1 MNDLQAVTGQL
12 YIVEGEPQEGKAA
25 PGLQAQSP
33 PSKAA
38 RGRARD
44 SLFIHLSLTGRPEET
59 ENLAQDLLDAISKR
73 FYETSGSVTSA
84 LRNAILEANRLLLR
98 RNMSRT
104 GPTREGALTCAVLRG
119 EELYVVQTGEAL
131 ALIGRNFGVER
142 LPSGEPAQM
151 TPLGRTAGPELRY
164 FHNWL
169 EPGDMLLLLDPRLA
183 PLPAEQV
190 KPVLVDST
198 VEDGIPQLTAIIGE
212 ESGRLLLIE
221 FTDEP
226 PVDFPETRASRP
238 EPAEPPPS
246 PSPRTLPPPTEK
258 PLREGARPAGKTA
271 GKGKPR
277 IRMPDV
283 ELPSPERVEDTARR
297 ATSQTARGL
306 SRVTGWLAELVEH
319 LRPQRDEE
327 EEEAPAGW
335 ALPALLV
342 ILIPLLVAVVVGG
355 VYVQRGRVTRA
366 SELRQEMRQLLTQA
380 EEAPTEAEQRAA
392 YNEVLAL
399 AQEAE
404 LLRPGNEEVEALR
417 REALRALDRLE
428 EVTRLTAQPLYRYAE
443 GTTIRGVT
451 LRGGLN
457 GDIYT
462 LDGANNR
469 VLLHETEEDYV
480 TLTTEEPREIIFGGQ
495 AVGSHV
501 VGALIDMFWRPSG
514 TQASIDGLA
523 VLDGRGALLTY
534 HPNFSNVRAAPL
546 GLASD
551 WLEPV
556 ATAQFNER
564 LYVLDPEAGQMW
576 RYFPEGDGF
585 YVDEG
590 QRALS
595 LPDLDLAVDAA
606 IYSEDGSVLVL
617 YADGRLRRY
626 GQDSLLW
633 DEGVL
638 TRSGMETPLVAP
650 THIKIVGRG
659 LNSSVFVADPGTG
672 RIVQLSLGGTF
683 LAQYK
688 AMDEETGE
696 ELFTKLGDF
705 DVAETPLRIFVGAE
719 DGLYV
724 AVQE

>member
-12 YIVEGEPQEGKAA
+12 YIVEGEPQEVKAA
-25 PGLQAQSP
+25 PGLLAQSP
-33 PSKAA
+33 PGKAA

-44 SLFIHLSLTGRPEET
+44 SLFVHLSLTGRPEET

-73 FYETSGSVTSA
+73 FYETAGSVTSA

-104 GPTREGALTCAVLRG
+104 GPTREGAVTCAVLRG
-119 EELYVVQTGEAL
+119 EELYVVQSGEAL

-142 LPSGEPAQM
+142 LPTGEPAQM

-183 PLPAEQV
+183 HLPAEQV

-198 VEDGIPQLTAIIGE
+198 VEDGIPQMTAIIGE

-226 PVDFPETRASRP
+226 PVDLPETRVSRP
-238 EPAEPPPS
+238 EPAAPPPS

-258 PLREGARPAGKTA
+258 PLREGARPGGKSA

-306 SRVTGWLAELVEH
+306 SRATGWLAELVEH
-319 LRPQRDEE
+319 LRPPRDEE
-327 EEEAPAGW
+327 EEETPAGW

-342 ILIPLLVAVVVGG
+342 ILIPVLVAVVVGG

-380 EEAPTEAEQRAA
+380 EEASTEAEQRAA

-404 LLRPGNEEVEALR
+404 LLRPGNEEVERLR
-417 REALRALDRLE
+417 QEALRAMDRLE
-428 EVTRLTAQPLYRYAE
+428 EVTRLTAQPLYRYEE
-443 GTTIRGVT
+443 GTAIRGVT

-480 TLTTEEPREIIFGGQ
+480 TLTAEEPQEIIFGGQ

-546 GLASD
+546 GLASE

-564 LYVLDPEAGQMW
+564 LYVLDTEAGQMW

-595 LPDLDLAVDAA
+595 LPDLDQAVDAA

-638 TRSGMETPLVAP
+638 TRSGMETPFVAP

-696 ELFTKLGDF
+696 ELFTKLSDF

>member
-12 YIVEGEPQEGKAA
+12 YIVEGEPQEVKAA
-25 PGLQAQSP
+25 PGLLAQSP
-33 PSKAA
+33 PGKAA

-44 SLFIHLSLTGRPEET
+44 SLFVHLSLTGRPEET

-73 FYETSGSVTSA
+73 FYETAGSVTSA

-104 GPTREGALTCAVLRG
+104 GPTREGAVTCAVLRG
-119 EELYVVQTGEAL
+119 EELYVVQSGEAL

-142 LPSGEPAQM
+142 LPTGEPAQM

-183 PLPAEQV
+183 HLPAEQV

-198 VEDGIPQLTAIIGE
+198 VEDGIPQMTAIIGE

-226 PVDFPETRASRP
+226 PVDLPETRVSRP
-238 EPAEPPPS
+238 EPAAPPPS

-258 PLREGARPAGKTA
+258 PLREGARPGGKSA

-306 SRVTGWLAELVEH
+306 SRATGWLAELVEH
-319 LRPQRDEE
+319 LRPPRDEE
-327 EEEAPAGW
+327 EEETPAGW

-342 ILIPLLVAVVVGG
+342 ILIPVLVAVVVGG

-380 EEAPTEAEQRAA
+380 EEASTEAEQRAA

-404 LLRPGNEEVEALR
+404 LLRPGNEEVERLR
-417 REALRALDRLE
+417 QEALRAMDRLE
-428 EVTRLTAQPLYRYAE
+428 EVTRLTAQPLYRYEE
-443 GTTIRGVT
+443 GTAIRGVT

-480 TLTTEEPREIIFGGQ
+480 TLTAEEPQEIIFGGQ

-514 TQASIDGLA
+514 TQASIEGLA

-546 GLASD
+546 GLASE

-564 LYVLDPEAGQMW
+564 LYVLDTEAGQMW

-595 LPDLDLAVDAA
+595 LPDLDQAVDAA

-638 TRSGMETPLVAP
+638 TRSGMETPFVAP

-696 ELFTKLGDF
+696 ELFTKLSDF